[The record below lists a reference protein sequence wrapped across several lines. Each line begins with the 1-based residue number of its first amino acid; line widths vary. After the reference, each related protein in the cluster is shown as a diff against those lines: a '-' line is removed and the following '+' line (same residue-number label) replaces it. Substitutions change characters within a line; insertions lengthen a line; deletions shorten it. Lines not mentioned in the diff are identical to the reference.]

1 MSGMTRSMPSISS
14 SGNMRPASMT
24 TMSSPDSIASMF
36 FPISPTPPSGM
47 TRSGLAKERD
57 LLRRPLRLFG
67 LGLGS
72 GRSREVEGERG
83 EVREERVAKRGLVK
97 RRRRVV
103 DGEDDEP
110 VLKPRLAVDA
120 RDGFAREELAHRVPA
135 QRHDDPRAQHLEV
148 SAKPDVAG
156 GDLVRERVAIF
167 GRPVPD
173 DVRDEHL
180 PPVEA
185 DPGEELV
192 QELARGA
199 DERLALHVL
208 VVPGGLAQEEQA
220 GLAGAVAGDGLAGAS
235 VERAGPAGTDLG
247 GDSVQVHRGR
257 IVHRARLWRQGGCS
271 SM

>member
-36 FPISPTPPSGM
+36 FAISPTPPSGM

-83 EVREERVAKRGLVK
+83 EVREERVAKRGLVE

-110 VLKPRLAVDA
+110 VLQPRLAVDA
-120 RDGFAREELAHRVPA
+120 RDGFAWEELAHRVPA

-173 DVRDEHL
+173 DVRDERS
-180 PPVEA
+180 
-185 DPGEELV
+185 EERRV
-192 QELARGA
+192 GKECRVRWAA
-199 DERLALHVL
+199 
-208 VVPGGLAQEEQA
+208 
-220 GLAGAVAGDGLAGAS
+220 
-235 VERAGPAGTDLG
+235 
-247 GDSVQVHRGR
+247 
-257 IVHRARLWRQGGCS
+257 
-271 SM
+271 

>member
-24 TMSSPDSIASMF
+24 TMSSPDSSASMF

-57 LLRRPLRLFG
+57 LLRRLLHLFG

-83 EVREERVAKRGLVK
+83 EVREERVAKRGLVE

-110 VLKPRLAVDA
+110 VLQPRLAVDA
-120 RDGFAREELAHRVPA
+120 RDGFAREELAHRVAA
-135 QRHDDPRAQHLEV
+135 QRDDDLRTQHLEV
-148 SAKPDVAG
+148 TPQPDVARH
-156 GDLVRERVAIF
+156 DLLRERVAVL

-180 PPVEA
+180 PAVEA
-185 DPGEELV
+185 DPREELV
-192 QELARGA
+192 EELPRRA
-199 DERLALHVL
+199 DEGLPLDVL
-208 VVPGGLAQEEQA
+208 VVPGGLAEEEQA
-220 GLAGAVAGDGLAGAS
+220 GLAGAVAGHGLTSAS
-235 VERAGPAGTDLG
+235 VERAGPARTDLG
-247 GDSVQVHRGR
+247 GDGVQVHRDR
-257 IVHRARLWRQGGCS
+257 IVHRA
-271 SM
+271 